1 MGGGPRALSSYR
13 TPGFSAALPLLLP
26 DALPATRQSER
37 PMTGLSIAMRIAVSS
52 SHALQFFSCGAT
64 LFTPNK
70 RKNLTFFKNPAF
82 PNPQP
87 AGGAAA
93 RKLFIVS
100 RHDECAAI
108 AEQSPQQIAELH
120 APRLIQ
126 RRRRLVP
133 EQKRRVGGEGP
144 CDGDPLRLSTRQLA
158 WQRGRAMLHAQHGKQ
173 LARPALGLAQR
184 HAVRVH
190 RRKPHVLDRRQ
201 VLEQMMKLK
210 DHPHL
215 APQCAN
221 RCRRK
226 PRATVYS

>member
-1 MGGGPRALSSYR
+1 
-13 TPGFSAALPLLLP
+13 
-26 DALPATRQSER
+26 
-37 PMTGLSIAMRIAVSS
+37 MTGLSIAMRIAVSS

-82 PNPQP
+82 PNPQH

-93 RKLFIVS
+93 RKLFTWV
-100 RHDECAAI
+100 RHDECTAI

-126 RRRRLVP
+126 RRRRLVH
-133 EQKRRVGGEGP
+133 EQKRRIDGEGP
-144 CDGDPLRLSTRQLA
+144 CDGAPLRLPSPTLP
-158 WQRGRAMLHAQHGKQ
+158 WQSARAVLPTQPGKHPPP
-173 LARPALGLAQR
+173 PAPGLAQR
-184 HAVRVH
+184 SAFPSH
-190 RRKPHVLDRRQ
+190 RRKPHVFDRRQ

-215 APQCAN
+215 A
-221 RCRRK
+221 
-226 PRATVYS
+226 